1 MGLSEVSVRGLLQ
14 LSFCRVSLLSCF
26 DVLPGLA
33 DLQCAVCISLES
45 AYQHLSNQFSR
56 DRRSDLFAERSSQ
69 LSVVAEWWCCSLT
82 LPLAYIWLRFFR
94 RASLQLSHFF
104 RLLHS
109 LVIRELGE
117 RYFSSQWA
125 LSARGMV
132 IQLSSLAKC
141 QLRNRTQPYTAM
153 PAATFADDFGYFSR
167 EQRSVHFG

>member
-82 LPLAYIWLRFFR
+82 LPLAYMAPFLSTSQPSAFAFLSFASFLGDT
-94 RASLQLSHFF
+94 RAWRTLFQLAVGASC
-104 RLLHS
+104 S
-109 LVIRELGE
+109 WNGYSIK
-117 RYFSSQWA
+117 QP
-125 LSARGMV
+125 
-132 IQLSSLAKC
+132 C
-141 QLRNRTQPYTAM
+141 QMPTAQPYTA
-153 PAATFADDFGYFSR
+153 
-167 EQRSVHFG
+167 VHSHASSYICR

>member
-33 DLQCAVCISLES
+33 ELQCAVCISLES

-82 LPLAYIWLRFFR
+82 LPLAYMAPFLSTSLSSAFAFLSFASFLGDSRAWRTLFQLAVD
-94 RASLQLSHFF
+94 ASLF
-104 RLLHS
+104 
-109 LVIRELGE
+109 V
-117 RYFSSQWA
+117 
-125 LSARGMV
+125 GMA
-132 IQLSSLAKC
+132 IQLISFAFRCLRLAA
-141 QLRNRTQPYTAM
+141 QPYTQ
-153 PAATFADDFGYFSR
+153 PCQCSCR
-167 EQRSVHFG
+167 